1 MRDVFKGLGFDDPHV
16 TAKLIAAA
24 VILTAA
30 WGALRLLALLARRIE
45 RTALAA
51 ESPGR
56 ITEATQRGRTLAD
69 LLSSVGRVVVLI
81 TATLMVASLFIS
93 IAPLIAGLGVVGLA
107 VSFGA
112 QGLVKDVIGGFFVLF
127 ENQYRVG
134 DVVRIAGVEGAVEH
148 LTLRTTTLRDGHG
161 VKHFVPNGQIGVVSN
176 LTRDFSRAVV
186 DVGVAYSEDVD
197 RVIAVLRHAA
207 AEFAV
212 DPQWTSLVLGEPTVA
227 GVQRVGDGAVD
238 IRVWVNVHPGSHSDA
253 ERELRRRFKNRLD
266 QEGIALA
273 VPRRMVHVTPA
284 GTELRP
290 S

>member
-1 MRDVFKGLGFDDPHV
+1 MRDVFTGLGFDDPHV

-24 VILTAA
+24 VILAAA

-69 LLSSVGRVVVLI
+69 LLSSVGRVIVLI

-148 LTLRTTTLRDGHG
+148 MTLRTTTLRDGHG

-212 DPQWTSLVLGEPTVA
+212 DPQWTGLVLSEPTVA
-227 GVQRVGDGAVD
+227 GVQRVGDGAVE

-273 VPRRMVHVTPA
+273 MPRRMVHVTPA
-284 GTELRP
+284 GAELP
-290 S
+290 PP